1 MIVDTGADRCFVDHR
16 LAYTI
21 GINPV
26 DGGALGTVVGIASE
40 QPTAIFPV
48 DLHVPAFA
56 FSLRIDVCFSILN
69 MPGMNGLLGHD
80 GFLNRFRRVTFRPGD
95 SFELEPR

>member
-1 MIVDTGADRCFVDHR
+1 MVVDTGADQCFVDHR

-26 DGGALGTVVGIASE
+26 DGGVMGTVVGVGSE
-40 QPTAIFPV
+40 QPTARYPV
-48 DLHVPAFA
+48 DLFIPAFGL
-56 FSLRIDVCFSILN
+56 SLQTDVCFSILN
-69 MPGMNGLLGHD
+69 MPAMNGLLGHE

-95 SFELEPR
+95 SFELELR